1 MGRKPFIAGNWK
13 MNKNIGEAVSLVEEL
28 RAKLDGVEYAEVA
41 VAPSFTALAAVRKT
55 LDGSHIALAAQNMYY
70 QDQGAFTG
78 EVSAQQ
84 LIDIGCKYVIIGH
97 SERRNIFGES
107 NEMTNQKV
115 RTALERGLLPI
126 LCVGE
131 SLGQRKRNLTFMV
144 IDDQLRDALVK
155 APHEDAEKI
164 VIAYEPVWA
173 IGTGET
179 ATPEQAQEVHKHI
192 RERLESKF
200 GKEAAAAIRI
210 QYGGSVKASNAKEL
224 LAMPDID
231 GCLVGGASLKADEFA
246 AIIEGAKI
254 KEVKGES

>member
-1 MGRKPFIAGNWK
+1 MNRKPFIAGNWK
-13 MNKNIGEAVSLVEEL
+13 MHKTVGEAAVLVKEL
-28 RAKLDGVEYAEVA
+28 RAKLDNEKKVEVA
-41 VAPSFTALAAVRKT
+41 VAPSFTALAAVREA
-55 LDGSHIALAAQNMYY
+55 LDGSDIALAAQNMYF

-78 EVSAQQ
+78 EVSGPQ
-84 LIDIGCKYVIIGH
+84 LLDIGCKYVIIGH
-97 SERRNIFGES
+97 SERRNIFGEG
-107 NEMTNQKV
+107 NELTNRKV
-115 RTALERGLLPI
+115 LAALGFGLLPI

-155 APHEDAEKI
+155 VPREGAEKI

-179 ATPEQAQEVHKHI
+179 ATPGQAQEVHKHI

-200 GKEAAAAIRI
+200 GTDAAAVIRI

-231 GCLVGGASLKADEFA
+231 GCLVGGASLKADDFVAIVEA
-246 AIIEGAKI
+246 ARI
-254 KEVKGES
+254 KGVS